1 MYGIVPFIPTEG
13 PPAATAAKA
22 YSICTSLPE
31 GLNQKSIAIINLA
44 LIAITALPYLMITF
58 DDRYSLGSA
67 KNTYLNVVKLKL
79 YLSAIFQP
87 HYISKEIKKIK
98 VENG

>member
-1 MYGIVPFIPTEG
+1 MTNLVSPYCY
-13 PPAATAAKA
+13 
-22 YSICTSLPE
+22 YSITSTTF
-31 GLNQKSIAIINLA
+31 LN
-44 LIAITALPYLMITF
+44 LMITF
-58 DDRYSLGSA
+58 DDRYSLCSA
-67 KNTYLNVVKLKL
+67 ENTYLNVVKLKL